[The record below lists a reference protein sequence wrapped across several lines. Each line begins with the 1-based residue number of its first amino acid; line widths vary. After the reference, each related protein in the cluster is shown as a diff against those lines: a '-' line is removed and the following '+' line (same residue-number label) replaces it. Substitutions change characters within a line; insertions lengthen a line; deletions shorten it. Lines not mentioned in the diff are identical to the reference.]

1 MMSEYQSLST
11 KQFADWFG
19 SDPSNL
25 SLLSQQQIAATNLRF
40 RMLSQAERDAV
51 ILRIL
56 TQLDLNKF
64 ARVGKER
71 QGIWEMAWAERA
83 QIFTSNAHELA
94 KLTPNY
100 NNIDPVVR
108 LGQEYV
114 MPEEAGLEL
123 RFSPIFRQVL
133 FENYLRPFDAIYE
146 FGCGSGINLSQL
158 AQLFPEKTLMGLD
171 WAQPAVDL
179 VNLIA
184 TKHNFRLSSRRFDFF
199 SPDETLQFMP
209 NSAVLTMCALEQIG
223 DKHEAFV
230 DFLMQRKPAL
240 CVHMEPLEELYA
252 PQNLVDYIGL
262 RYHTQRGY
270 LAGFVTKL
278 RQLAAERVIE
288 IVRLQRVPFGNLY
301 HEGYSYI
308 VWRPIHGSH

>member
-1 MMSEYQSLST
+1 MSEYQSISP

-19 SDPSNL
+19 CDPSEL
-25 SLLSQQQIAATNLRF
+25 STSAQQQIAATNLRF
-40 RMLSQAERDAV
+40 RHLAQDERDTV
-51 ILRIL
+51 MLRIL
-56 TQLDLNKF
+56 TQLDSNKF
-64 ARVGKER
+64 SRVGKER
-71 QGIWEMAWAERA
+71 HNIWEMAWAERA
-83 QIFTSNAHELA
+83 QVFADNAHELA

-100 NNIDPVVR
+100 NNVDPVVR
-108 LGQEYV
+108 MGQEYV

-123 RFSPIFRQVL
+123 RFSPIFRQIL
-133 FENYLRPFDAIYE
+133 FERFLQSFDSIYE

-158 AQLFPEKTLMGLD
+158 AQLFPEKKLMGLD

-184 TKHNFRLSSRRFDFF
+184 TTHNFQLSGRRFDFF
-199 SPDETLQFMP
+199 APDESLQFSA

-223 DKHEAFV
+223 DKHEAFLN
-230 DFLMQRKPAL
+230 FLLQRKPAL
-240 CVHMEPLEELYA
+240 CVHMEPLEELYD
-252 PQNLVDYIGL
+252 PHSLVDYIGL

-278 RQLAAERVIE
+278 KQLAADGMIE

-308 VWRPIHGSH
+308 VWRPTHGSN